1 MDRDID
7 RIIQQVKE
15 RQPTVLAEQ
24 LAPSHPGSDE
34 DGLWFFRIPGTAGEV
49 AIDSPTGDCPFVIEH
64 DDMRSSAEAETVA
77 SVDEAVEKVAAYL
90 AIQSASNAGTAQAP
104 GAN

>member
-1 MDRDID
+1 MNRDID
-7 RIIQQVKE
+7 RIIQQVKQ

-49 AIDSPTGDCPFVIEH
+49 AIAWTLKNPAVTGAIVG
-64 DDMRSSAEAETVA
+64 MRNAEQ
-77 SVDEAVEKVAAYL
+77 VDGVVGAAALQLSEADAARID
-90 AIQSASNAGTAQAP
+90 AFRKG
-104 GAN
+104 